1 MTWAERLRDR
11 REKTLEVPGGLPP
24 KPTKPSSGGFVS
36 DPDAHSEKISAVRD
50 RLRDIAVTE
59 SIVTAVVDELVDED
73 VAACAGESDATLTT
87 YLAVL
92 ARRRDMGNG
101 VVPEGWTQTVTCRG
115 CGPVPLWP
123 ECPSEVIACPWCA
136 IRTGNRTPAPSPN
149 AGPRPAPSQD
159 GDHDADV

>member
-24 KPTKPSSGGFVS
+24 KPTQPSSGGFVS
-36 DPDAHSEKISAVRD
+36 DPDAHSEKISEVRD

-59 SIVTAVVDELVDED
+59 SIDTAVVDELADED
-73 VAACAGESDATLTT
+73 VAACAGESDATLAT
-87 YLAVL
+87 YLLVL
-92 ARRRDMGNG
+92 VRRSAMEMG
-101 VVPEGWTQTVTCRG
+101 VVPHGWTQIVTCRG

-136 IRTGNRTPAPSPN
+136 IRTRKRTPSPIADPRSAPFLTGEE
-149 AGPRPAPSQD
+149 A
-159 GDHDADV
+159 DATA